1 MAPDVSGERDILR
14 LRLLREADIMLGKV
28 LLETAYFTERTSAS
42 TEDNGRDQEG
52 ESDDSNEYMTKWQDV
67 FAMTWVLII
76 PHFARRCPGCRGS

>member
-1 MAPDVSGERDILR
+1 MAPYVSGERNIPR

-28 LLETAYFTERTSAS
+28 LLGMAYFTEWTSVS
-42 TEDNGRDQEG
+42 TEDNGRDQED